1 VIDPARLRLG
11 VPAVLLDAAAAGAA
25 LVLAYRLRFE
35 AGEAAHFLSAGALG
49 LTLVVIAQLTF
60 GILARLY
67 TQAGQAMWPVRLAGA
82 AVGGLIGGMSA
93 AFAAGLDEGLSR
105 QALASQVALFGL
117 GAALWRSVVGL
128 RVRRRQRD
136 ARQARFG
143 RNQMVEQGADFASMA
158 GGVARTWNYRHL
170 IFNVVTKD
178 LKLKYQRSVLGF
190 AWSMLNPL
198 IMIGVYTVAFRFV
211 LRIQTP
217 RMVLFILIGLLA
229 WNFFAGAIAS
239 ASEAIT
245 SNSSLLK
252 SVVFPRLTLPFT
264 TVLFNLVQYLLT
276 LVVFLPVMLL
286 VYGVEPHLRMLL
298 FPVFLFLQVVFVT
311 GLSLILATAATI
323 FRDVK
328 HLIEVGIGIF
338 FWATPIIYEPT
349 MIPESFQQLAL
360 LSPTASYIRA
370 YQDIFYYNVVPDL
383 SVWLVAVVYA
393 AGTFVCG
400 LSVFLAY
407 EDRFLEY
414 L

>member
-1 VIDPARLRLG
+1 MIDPARLRVGL
-11 VPAVLLDAAAAGAA
+11 PAVLLDGVTAVSA
-25 LVLAYRLRFE
+25 LFVAYRLRFE
-35 AGEAAHFLSAGALG
+35 PGDAAHFVTAGAAG
-49 LTLVVIAQLTF
+49 LILITLAQLAAGVVT
-60 GILARLY
+60 GLY
-67 TQAGQAMWPVRLAGA
+67 RRGGQPMWPVRLAAA
-82 AVGGLIGGMSA
+82 AVGGMLIGGLS
-93 AFAAGLDEGLSR
+93 AFALNLGEGLSR
-105 QALASQVALFGL
+105 QALAIQVALFGL
-117 GAALWRSVVGL
+117 GAALWRSAVGL
-128 RVRRRQRD
+128 EVRKKQRE
-136 ARQARFG
+136 ALKSRFG
-143 RNQMVEQGADFASMA
+143 HDDMVELGADLASMA

-198 IMIGVYTVAFRFV
+198 IMIGVYAVAFRYV

-229 WNFFAGAIAS
+229 WNFFAGAVGS
-239 ASEAIT
+239 ATDAI
-245 SNSSLLK
+245 SGNASLLK

-276 LVVFLPVMLL
+276 LLVFLPVMLI
-286 VYGVEPHLRMLL
+286 VYGVEPHPRMLL

-311 GLSLILATAATI
+311 GLSLLLATAATMY
-323 FRDVK
+323 RDVK

-370 YQDIFYYNVVPDL
+370 YQDIFYYNVVPDF
-383 SVWLVAVVYA
+383 SIWLVAVVYA

-407 EDRFLEY
+407 EDSFSEY